1 MPCYSMMFCRWRG
14 GQGGRSIKSK
24 LPLLIARRCFLCF
37 HGNWRDLS
45 MYVYTSNSS
54 NPNVSSTSVNLC
66 ACVKSELS
74 SVCFEASVFSPLPGL
89 RCTNPE
95 ACRGCLKL
103 QVVSRDHKRHC
114 SAMGWSIEEVVL
126 VPKMFETKQEEER
139 HRESKWHSDPLVIE
153 ICLGINLRTSK
164 HRMLLEAMLKT
175 HVPRVSL
182 LTLNVKVECWTLGQ
196 GLWFWRDGHHVF
208 NYQLDE
214 VELKHNA
221 CSRHVHAENL

>member
-1 MPCYSMMFCRWRG
+1 M
-14 GQGGRSIKSK
+14 
-24 LPLLIARRCFLCF
+24 L
-37 HGNWRDLS
+37 D
-45 MYVYTSNSS
+45 
-54 NPNVSSTSVNLC
+54 
-66 ACVKSELS
+66 
-74 SVCFEASVFSPLPGL
+74 FEASVFSPLPGL

-103 QVVSRDHKRHC
+103 QVVSRDHKWYC

-153 ICLGINLRTSK
+153 ICLGINLHTLK
-164 HRMLLEAMLKT
+164 HLTLLEAMLKT

-208 NYQLDE
+208 NYQLGE